1 MRWVAH
7 IDMDAFYASVEQLT
21 RPTLRDRPVLVGGM
35 SGRGVVAGASYEAR
49 AYGARSAMPM
59 HQAIRLCRNRAIV
72 IQPRSVLYKTISRRI
87 FQVIAEHTGVVE
99 QLSVDEGFAEPQGLV
114 DAAAAR
120 RWAEDLQR
128 AVEEATELP
137 CSIGMASTKLDAKMA
152 SDLAKPHGIVV
163 VEDRMAT
170 FGPRPVGDL
179 WGIGRVAQAKLA
191 DVGVYTIQQF
201 VDMDPTDVKSLL
213 GKVGLEVQVMAGGDD
228 PRPVAPRA
236 EAKQIS
242 AEQTLPV
249 DARTYRDVLN
259 IMELSA
265 RQAYRRLRKDG
276 RAARTI
282 TVKIRTSD
290 FALHT
295 RSTTLPAPTDDFEQ
309 LLRAARAVLPR
320 PEDSGAVRL
329 VGVGFS
335 GLSHDRQEM
344 LFPELSHPTV
354 QHPSTTTVTGPGVNP
369 SEPDAAGESHPG
381 GAEEQS
387 DSRWKQT
394 QDVWH
399 PDYGHG
405 WVQGSGVGV
414 VTVRFETRE
423 TGPGRIATFD
433 TDDPKLQPADPL
445 DSLAWDTAAD
455 DGSGQLELGGEDPTE
470 PSPE

>member
-87 FQVIAEHTGVVE
+87 FQVIAEHAGVVE

-152 SDLAKPHGIVV
+152 SDLAKPHGIFV

-354 QHPSTTTVTGPGVNP
+354 QYPSTTTVTGPGVNP

-470 PSPE
+470 PRPE